1 MTSPRLSTPIG
12 APPKGSLRDDRRF
25 LLVNLSLGHAMAH
38 CFSQSFT
45 VVLPYI
51 QNYMGFGDLQYGLLL
66 ASRQLSQGAIN
77 IPLGFMIDALRRY
90 WGLIF
95 TGCMVGIAL
104 AFALAGSSPN
114 YWVLVLAAA
123 FVAFPGSVWHL
134 PAFALLSQRF
144 PEKRGFAL
152 STHSAGGNVGGTV
165 GPLVAGLLLWLLIS
179 QEGGGEWR
187 YVLFIFV
194 APALLMVL
202 PIFWTLHNVGSST
215 EGIPQA
221 TPLRQRISDASRLIR
236 RPAILAIM
244 AVLLLRGLGF
254 NALNNWAP
262 KYLEDGANQPAFW
275 VGVDMALY
283 IGLGIIFGPVL
294 GLISDKVGRKPV
306 IIPGLLISA
315 GLAVLVVMAGSNALY
330 LALLFAAM
338 GPFSHTL
345 SQLLQASVLDI
356 TGRGT
361 EATAMGLVM
370 GIQGLVLAG
379 SPLGVGLMID
389 HLGIHTLFYYAA
401 IIFAVATAVL
411 IVVPISRPAELG
423 PTEGARR

>member
-77 IPLGFMIDALRRY
+77 IPLGFIIDALRRY

-114 YWVLVLAAA
+114 YWVLVLAAS

-165 GPLVAGLLLWLLIS
+165 GPLAAGLLLWLLIS

-315 GLAVLVVMAGSNALY
+315 GLGGASGHGRVQR
-330 LALLFAAM
+330 ALLSPAIRRHGALF
-338 GPFSHTL
+338 HTL

-423 PTEGARR
+423 PAEGARR

>member
-1 MTSPRLSTPIG
+1 MTSPRLGAPIG
-12 APPKGSLRDDRRF
+12 EGPRGSLRDDRRF

-38 CFSQSFT
+38 CFTQSFT

-77 IPLGFMIDALRRY
+77 IPLGFIIDALRRY

-104 AFALAGSSPN
+104 AFVLAGSSPN
-114 YWVLVLAAA
+114 YWVLVLASA

-165 GPLVAGLLLWLLIS
+165 GPLAAGLLIWLLIS

-187 YVLFIFV
+187 WVLFIFV
-194 APALLMVL
+194 APALLMVV
-202 PIFWTLHNVGSST
+202 PIFWTLHNVGSSQGGPT
-215 EGIPQA
+215 QS
-221 TPLRQRISDASRLIR
+221 TPMKQRISDASRLIR
-236 RPAILAIM
+236 RPIILAIV
-244 AVLLLRGLGF
+244 AVLLLRSLGF

-262 KYLEDGANQPAFW
+262 KYLEDGAGQSAAW

-283 IGLGIIFGPVL
+283 IGLGIIFGPIL
-294 GLISDKVGRKPV
+294 GLLSDRVGRKPV
-306 IIPGLLISA
+306 IMPGMLISA
-315 GLAVLVVMAGSNALY
+315 GLAVLVVMAGENSLY

-361 EATAMGLVM
+361 EATAMGLVV
-370 GIQGLVLAG
+370 GIQGLLLAG
-379 SPLGVGLMID
+379 APLGVGLMID
-389 HLGIHTLFYYAA
+389 RLGIETLFYYAA

-411 IVVPISRPAELG
+411 VVVPISRPAELE
-423 PTEGARR
+423 PERGATR

>member
-1 MTSPRLSTPIG
+1 M
-12 APPKGSLRDDRRF
+12 RDDRRF

-38 CFSQSFT
+38 CFTQSFT

-51 QNYMGFGDLQYGLLL
+51 QNYMGFGDVQYGLLL

-77 IPLGFMIDALRRY
+77 IPLGFIIDALRRY

-95 TGCMVGIAL
+95 TGCMIGIAL
-104 AFALAGSSPN
+104 AFVLAGSSPN
-114 YWVLVLAAA
+114 YWVLVLASA

-152 STHSAGGNVGGTV
+152 STHSAGGNVGGTL
-165 GPLVAGLLLWLLIS
+165 GPLAAGLLIWVLIS

-202 PIFWTLHNVGSST
+202 PIFWTLHNVGSSQGGPT
-215 EGIPQA
+215 QS
-221 TPLRQRISDASRLIR
+221 TPMRQRISDASRLIR
-236 RPAILAIM
+236 RPVIMAIV

-262 KYLEDGANQPAFW
+262 KYLEDGANQTAFW

-283 IGLGIIFGPVL
+283 IGLGIIFGPIL
-294 GLISDKVGRKPV
+294 GLMSDRLGRKPV
-306 IIPGLLISA
+306 IMPGLLISA
-315 GLAVLVVMAGSNALY
+315 GLAVLVVMAGENPLY

-345 SQLLQASVLDI
+345 TQLLQASVLDI

-361 EATAMGLVM
+361 EATAMGLVA

-389 HLGIHTLFYYAA
+389 RLGIETLFYYSA
-401 IIFAVATAVL
+401 IIFALATALVM
-411 IVVPISRPAELG
+411 VVPISRPAEPG
-423 PTEGARR
+423 QAQVGRR

>member
-114 YWVLVLAAA
+114 YWVLVLAAS

-215 EGIPQA
+215 EGIPHG

-294 GLISDKVGRKPV
+294 GTDFRQGGAQASDHPRPADLGRAGGASGHGRVKRALLSPAIRRHGALFPHSEPTAAGQRSGHHGQRHRGHCDGIGDGHTGVGAGWV
-306 IIPGLLISA
+306 SA
-315 GLAVLVVMAGSNALY
+315 GSGPDDRPFGYPHPVLLRRYHIRRRHSGAY
-330 LALLFAAM
+330 CRTHQ
-338 GPFSHTL
+338 P
-345 SQLLQASVLDI
+345 
-356 TGRGT
+356 TGR
-361 EATAMGLVM
+361 AWA
-370 GIQGLVLAG
+370 
-379 SPLGVGLMID
+379 S
-389 HLGIHTLFYYAA
+389 
-401 IIFAVATAVL
+401 
-411 IVVPISRPAELG
+411 
-423 PTEGARR
+423 

>member
-1 MTSPRLSTPIG
+1 MGATPRGP
-12 APPKGSLRDDRRF
+12 LRDDRRF

-38 CFSQSFT
+38 CFTQSFT

-51 QNYMGFGDLQYGLLL
+51 QNYMGFGDVQYGLLL

-77 IPLGFMIDALRRY
+77 IPLGFIIDALRRY

-95 TGCMVGIAL
+95 TGCMIGIAL
-104 AFALAGSSPN
+104 AFVLAGSSPN
-114 YWVLVLAAA
+114 YWVLVLASA

-152 STHSAGGNVGGTV
+152 STHSAGGNVGGTL
-165 GPLVAGLLLWLLIS
+165 GPLAAGLLIWVLIS

-202 PIFWTLHNVGSST
+202 PIFWTLHNVGSSQGGPT
-215 EGIPQA
+215 QS
-221 TPLRQRISDASRLIR
+221 TPMRQRISDASRLIR
-236 RPAILAIM
+236 RPVIMAIV

-262 KYLEDGANQPAFW
+262 KYLEDGANQTAFW

-283 IGLGIIFGPVL
+283 IGLGIIFGPIL
-294 GLISDKVGRKPV
+294 GLMSDRLGRKPV
-306 IIPGLLISA
+306 IMPGLLISA
-315 GLAVLVVMAGSNALY
+315 GLAVLVVMAGENPLY

-345 SQLLQASVLDI
+345 TQLLQASVLDI

-361 EATAMGLVM
+361 EATAMGLVA

-389 HLGIHTLFYYAA
+389 RLGIETLFYYSA
-401 IIFAVATAVL
+401 IIFALATALVM
-411 IVVPISRPAELG
+411 VVPISRPAEPG
-423 PTEGARR
+423 QAQVGRR

>member
-12 APPKGSLRDDRRF
+12 APPRGSLRDDRRF

-114 YWVLVLAAA
+114 YWVLVLAAS

-202 PIFWTLHNVGSST
+202 PIFWTLHNVGSSQGGPT
-215 EGIPQA
+215 QS
-221 TPLRQRISDASRLIR
+221 TPMRQRISDASRLMR
-236 RPAILAIM
+236 RPAIMAIVG
-244 AVLLLRGLGF
+244 VLLLRGLGF

-283 IGLGIIFGPVL
+283 IGLGIIFGPIL
-294 GLISDKVGRKPV
+294 GLISDRVGRKPV

-315 GLAVLVVMAGSNALY
+315 GLAVLVVMAGENQLY

-401 IIFAVATAVL
+401 IIFVVATAVL
-411 IVVPISRPAELG
+411 IVVPISPPAELG
-423 PTEGARR
+423 PAEGARR

>member
-1 MTSPRLSTPIG
+1 MTSPGLT
-12 APPKGSLRDDRRF
+12 APQAEPPRASLRDDRRF

-77 IPLGFMIDALRRY
+77 IPLGFLIDALRRY

-95 TGCMVGIAL
+95 TGCMIGIAL
-104 AFALAGSSPN
+104 AFVLAGSAPN
-114 YWVLVLAAA
+114 YWMLVVAAS

-152 STHSAGGNVGGTV
+152 STHSAGGNVGGTL
-165 GPLVAGLLLWLLIS
+165 GPLAAGLLIWLLIS

-194 APALLMVL
+194 APAVLMTI
-202 PIFWTLHNVGSST
+202 PIFWTLHHVGSSRDGAAQT
-215 EGIPQA
+215 QPWG
-221 TPLRQRISDASRLIR
+221 QRIQDASRLIR
-236 RPAILAIM
+236 RPAILAIV
-244 AVLLLRGLGF
+244 AVLMLRGLGF

-283 IGLGIIFGPVL
+283 IGLGVIFGPLL
-294 GLISDKVGRKPV
+294 GLLSDRIGRKPV
-306 IIPGLLISA
+306 IVPGLLISG
-315 GLAVLVVMAGSNALY
+315 GLAVLVVMAGSNSLY

-370 GIQGLVLAG
+370 GIQSLVLAG
-379 SPLGVGLMID
+379 SPLGVGLLID
-389 HLGIHTLFYYAA
+389 NLGIHTLFYYAA
-401 IIFAVATAVL
+401 IVFVVATAVL
-411 IVVPISRPAELG
+411 IIVPIDRQQAPAPSQE
-423 PTEGARR
+423 ARR

>member
-1 MTSPRLSTPIG
+1 MTTPTLNAPR
-12 APPKGSLRDDRRF
+12 AEPPRASLRDDRRF
-25 LLVNLSLGHAMAH
+25 LLLNLSLGHAMAH
-38 CFSQSFT
+38 CFTQSFT

-104 AFALAGSSPN
+104 AFVLAGSSPN
-114 YWVLVLAAA
+114 YWVLVLASA

-165 GPLVAGLLLWLLIS
+165 GPLAAGLLIS
-179 QEGGGEWR
+179 QEGGVEWR

-194 APALLMVL
+194 APALLMVF
-202 PIFWTLHNVGSST
+202 PIFWSLHNVGSSR
-215 EGIPQA
+215 EGAGQTQPWG
-221 TPLRQRISDASRLIR
+221 QRIRDASRLIR
-236 RPAILAIM
+236 RPVILAIV
-244 AVLLLRGLGF
+244 AVLMLRGLGF

-262 KYLEDGANQPAFW
+262 KYLEDGANQTAFW

-283 IGLGIIFGPVL
+283 IGLGIIFGPLL
-294 GLISDKVGRKPV
+294 GLLSDRVGRKPV
-306 IIPGLLISA
+306 ILPGLLISG
-315 GLAVLVVMAGSNALY
+315 GLAVLVVLADSNTLY

-379 SPLGVGLMID
+379 SPLGVGLLIE
-389 HLGIHTLFYYAA
+389 HLGIQTLFYYAA
-401 IIFAVATAVL
+401 IIFVVATAVL
-411 IVVPISRPAELG
+411 IVVPISRPPGLEPG
-423 PTEGARR
+423 QGARR

>member
-1 MTSPRLSTPIG
+1 MTSPRLTTPIG

-51 QNYMGFGDLQYGLLL
+51 QNHMGFGDLQYGLLL

-104 AFALAGSSPN
+104 AFVLAGSSPN

-202 PIFWTLHNVGSST
+202 PIFWTLHNVGSSQGGPT
-215 EGIPQA
+215 QS
-221 TPLRQRISDASRLIR
+221 TPMRQRISDASRLMR
-236 RPAILAIM
+236 RPAIMAIVG
-244 AVLLLRGLGF
+244 VLLLRGLGF

-283 IGLGIIFGPVL
+283 IGLGIIFGPIL
-294 GLISDKVGRKPV
+294 GLISDRVGRKPV

-315 GLAVLVVMAGSNALY
+315 GLAVLVVMAGENQLY

>member
-1 MTSPRLSTPIG
+1 
-12 APPKGSLRDDRRF
+12 
-25 LLVNLSLGHAMAH
+25 MAH
-38 CFSQSFT
+38 CFTQSFT

-77 IPLGFMIDALRRY
+77 IPLGFIIDALRRY

-95 TGCMVGIAL
+95 TGCMIGIAL
-104 AFALAGSSPN
+104 AFVLAGSSPN
-114 YWVLVLAAA
+114 YWVLVLASA

-152 STHSAGGNVGGTV
+152 STHSAGGNVGGTL
-165 GPLVAGLLLWLLIS
+165 GPLAAGLLIWVLIS

-202 PIFWTLHNVGSST
+202 PIFWTLHNVGSSQGGPT
-215 EGIPQA
+215 QS
-221 TPLRQRISDASRLIR
+221 TPMRQRISDASRLIR
-236 RPAILAIM
+236 RPVIMAIV

-262 KYLEDGANQPAFW
+262 KYLEDGANQTAFW

-283 IGLGIIFGPVL
+283 IGLGIIFGPIL
-294 GLISDKVGRKPV
+294 GLMSDRLGRKPV
-306 IIPGLLISA
+306 IMPGLLISA
-315 GLAVLVVMAGSNALY
+315 GLAVLVVMAGENPLY

-345 SQLLQASVLDI
+345 TQLLQASVLDI

-361 EATAMGLVM
+361 EATAMGLVT

-389 HLGIHTLFYYAA
+389 HFGIQTLFYYSA
-401 IIFAVATAVL
+401 IIFAAATALVM
-411 IVVPISRPAELG
+411 VVPISRPAELG
-423 PTEGARR
+423 QAQVGRR